1 MLRVRRIDCEAANPQ
16 AIRVI
21 VKTPTRNLN
30 SVHVLTHS
38 VPRIDY
44 FIYSIGLSSGES
56 VNAFQEDSKCTK
68 LHKTRGI
75 NS

>member
-1 MLRVRRIDCEAANPQ
+1 MLRARRIDCEAANPQ

-30 SVHVLTHS
+30 SVHVPS

-56 VNAFQEDSKCTK
+56 VNAFQEDY
-68 LHKTRGI
+68 
-75 NS
+75 N